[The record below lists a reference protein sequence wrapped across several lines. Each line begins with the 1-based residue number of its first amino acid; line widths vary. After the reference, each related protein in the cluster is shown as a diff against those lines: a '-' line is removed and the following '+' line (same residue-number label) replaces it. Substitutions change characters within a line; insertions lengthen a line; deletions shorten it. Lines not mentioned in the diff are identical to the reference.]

1 MILTCHGQL
10 VKNQCINRLINMN
23 DKEIIIALPKG
34 RILKQVLPIFNKIGI
49 IPEKSFFNESDRKL
63 KFETNIPNIKLII
76 VRSFDVATF
85 LIYGAAHIAIIGSDV
100 LEEFNHSE
108 IYSPIDLNIGLC
120 RLVVATT
127 KEILND
133 EDPLTWSYVRVA
145 TKYPNLTSEHFQKR
159 GVHADC
165 IKLNGAMELAPSMGL
180 CRRIVDL
187 SESGETL
194 KANGLI
200 EIEEIMKVSTR
211 LAINRNAYKTNF
223 KEINKIIKRFEG
235 FLNYEK

>member
-1 MILTCHGQL
+1 MD
-10 VKNQCINRLINMN
+10 
-23 DKEIIIALPKG
+23 DKDIIIALPKG
-34 RILKQVLPIFNKIGI
+34 RILKQVLPIFDKVGI
-49 IPEKSFFNESDRKL
+49 IPEKSFFNEKDRKL

-108 IYSPIDLNIGLC
+108 IYSPIDLKIGLC

-127 KEILND
+127 KEILSD

-145 TKYPNLTSEHFQKR
+145 TKYPNLTSEHFKKR

-223 KEINKIIKRFEG
+223 KEINQIIKKFEG
-235 FLNYEK
+235 LLHD

>member
-1 MILTCHGQL
+1 
-10 VKNQCINRLINMN
+10 MN
-23 DKEIIIALPKG
+23 DKDIIIALPKG

-49 IPEKSFFNESDRKL
+49 IPEKSFFNEKDRKL

-145 TKYPNLTSEHFQKR
+145 TKYPNLTSDHFKKR

-223 KEINKIIKRFEG
+223 KKMNEIIKRFEEC
-235 FLNYEK
+235 LND

>member
-1 MILTCHGQL
+1 
-10 VKNQCINRLINMN
+10 MN
-23 DKEIIIALPKG
+23 DKDIIIALPKG
-34 RILKQVLPIFNKIGI
+34 RILKQVLPIFDKVGI
-49 IPEKSFFNESDRKL
+49 IPEKSFFNEKDRKL

-85 LIYGAAHIAIIGSDV
+85 LIYGAAHIAIVGSDV

-108 IYSPIDLNIGLC
+108 IYSPIDLQIGLC

-127 KEILND
+127 KEILSD

-145 TKYPNLTSEHFQKR
+145 TKYPNLTSEHFKKR

-211 LAINRNAYKTNF
+211 LAVNRNAYKTNF
-223 KEINKIIKRFEG
+223 KEINKIIKKFEG
-235 FLNYEK
+235 LLHD

>member
-23 DKEIIIALPKG
+23 DKDIIIALPKG
-34 RILKQVLPIFNKIGI
+34 RILKQVLPIFDKVGI
-49 IPEKSFFNESDRKL
+49 IPEKSFFNEKDRKL

-127 KEILND
+127 KEILSD

-145 TKYPNLTSEHFQKR
+145 TKYPNLTSEHFKKR

-187 SESGETL
+187 SESGKTL

-223 KEINKIIKRFEG
+223 MEINKIIKKFEG
-235 FLNYEK
+235 LLNEE

>member
-23 DKEIIIALPKG
+23 DKDIIIALPKG
-34 RILKQVLPIFNKIGI
+34 RILKQVLPIFDKVGI
-49 IPEKSFFNESDRKL
+49 IPEKSFFNEKDRKL

-127 KEILND
+127 KEILSD

-145 TKYPNLTSEHFQKR
+145 TKYPNLTSEHFKKR

-211 LAINRNAYKTNF
+211 LAVNRNAYKTNF
-223 KEINKIIKRFEG
+223 KEINKIIKKFEG
-235 FLNYEK
+235 LLHD

>member
-1 MILTCHGQL
+1 
-10 VKNQCINRLINMN
+10 MN
-23 DKEIIIALPKG
+23 DKDIIIALPKG
-34 RILKQVLPIFNKIGI
+34 RILKQVLPIFDKVGI
-49 IPEKSFFNESDRKL
+49 IPEKSFFNEKDRKL

-108 IYSPIDLNIGLC
+108 IYSPIDLQIGLC

-127 KEILND
+127 KEILSD

-145 TKYPNLTSEHFQKR
+145 TKYPNLTSEHFKKR

-211 LAINRNAYKTNF
+211 LAVNRNAYKTNF
-223 KEINKIIKRFEG
+223 KEINKIIKKFEG
-235 FLNYEK
+235 LLHD

>member
-1 MILTCHGQL
+1 
-10 VKNQCINRLINMN
+10 MN
-23 DKEIIIALPKG
+23 DKDIIIALPKG
-34 RILKQVLPIFNKIGI
+34 RILKQLLPIFNKIGI
-49 IPEKSFFNESDRKL
+49 IPEKSFFNEKDRKL

-145 TKYPNLTSEHFQKR
+145 TKYPNLTSEHFKKR

-211 LAINRNAYKTNF
+211 LAVNRNAYKTNF
-223 KEINKIIKRFEG
+223 KEINQIIKKFEG
-235 FLNYEK
+235 LLHD

>member
-1 MILTCHGQL
+1 
-10 VKNQCINRLINMN
+10 MN
-23 DKEIIIALPKG
+23 DKDIIIALPKG

-49 IPEKSFFNESDRKL
+49 VPEKSFFNEKDRKL
-63 KFETNIPNIKLII
+63 KFATNISNIKLII

-85 LIYGAAHIAIIGSDV
+85 LIYGAAHIAVIGSDV

-108 IYSPIDLNIGLC
+108 IYSPIDLKIGLC

-127 KEILND
+127 EEILSD

-145 TKYPNLTSEHFQKR
+145 TKYPNLTSEHFKKR

-223 KEINKIIKRFEG
+223 KEIISFGKKSKTN
-235 FLNYEK
+235 

>member
-10 VKNQCINRLINMN
+10 VKNQCINRPINMN
-23 DKEIIIALPKG
+23 DKDIIIALPKG
-34 RILKQVLPIFNKIGI
+34 RILKQVLPIFDNIGI
-49 IPEKSFFNESDRKL
+49 TPEKSFFNENDRKL

-108 IYSPIDLNIGLC
+108 IYSPIDLKIGLC

-127 KEILND
+127 KEILSD

-145 TKYPNLTSEHFQKR
+145 TKYPNLTSEYFKKR

-223 KEINKIIKRFEG
+223 KEINKIIKKFEG
-235 FLNYEK
+235 LLHD

>member
-1 MILTCHGQL
+1 
-10 VKNQCINRLINMN
+10 MN
-23 DKEIIIALPKG
+23 DKDIIIALPKG
-34 RILKQVLPIFNKIGI
+34 RILKQVLPIFDKVGI
-49 IPEKSFFNESDRKL
+49 IPEKSFFNEKDRKL
-63 KFETNIPNIKLII
+63 KFETNIANIKLII

-108 IYSPIDLNIGLC
+108 IYSPIDLKIGLC

-127 KEILND
+127 KEILSD

-145 TKYPNLTSEHFQKR
+145 TKYPNLTSEHFKKR

-223 KEINKIIKRFEG
+223 KEINKIIKKFEG
-235 FLNYEK
+235 LSHD

>member
-10 VKNQCINRLINMN
+10 VKNQCINRPINMN
-23 DKEIIIALPKG
+23 NKDIIIALPKG

-49 IPEKSFFNESDRKL
+49 IPEKSFFNEKDRKL
-63 KFETNIPNIKLII
+63 KFESNIPNIKLII

-108 IYSPIDLNIGLC
+108 IYSPIDLKVGLC

-127 KEILND
+127 KEILSD

-145 TKYPNLTSEHFQKR
+145 TKYPKLTSEHFKKR

-165 IKLNGAMELAPSMGL
+165 IKLNGAMELAPSKGL

-223 KEINKIIKRFEG
+223 KKINEILKKFEE
-235 FLNYEK
+235 FLNV

>member
-1 MILTCHGQL
+1 
-10 VKNQCINRLINMN
+10 MN
-23 DKEIIIALPKG
+23 DKDIIIALPKG
-34 RILKQVLPIFNKIGI
+34 RILKQVLPIFDKVGI
-49 IPEKSFFNESDRKL
+49 IPEKSFFNEKDRKL

-108 IYSPIDLNIGLC
+108 IYSPIDLKIGLC

-127 KEILND
+127 KEILSD

-145 TKYPNLTSEHFQKR
+145 TKYPNLTSEHFKKR

-223 KEINKIIKRFEG
+223 KEINKIIKKFEE
-235 FLNYEK
+235 FLND

>member
-10 VKNQCINRLINMN
+10 VKNQCINRQINMN
-23 DKEIIIALPKG
+23 DKNIIIALPKG
-34 RILKQVLPIFNKIGI
+34 RILKQVLPIFDKIGI
-49 IPEKSFFNESDRKL
+49 TPEKSFFNENDRKL

-108 IYSPIDLNIGLC
+108 IYSPIDLKIGLC

-127 KEILND
+127 KEILSD

-145 TKYPNLTSEHFQKR
+145 TKYPNLTSEHFKKR

-211 LAINRNAYKTNF
+211 LAVNRNAYKTNF
-223 KEINKIIKRFEG
+223 KEINKIIKKFEG
-235 FLNYEK
+235 LLHD

>member
-1 MILTCHGQL
+1 
-10 VKNQCINRLINMN
+10 MN
-23 DKEIIIALPKG
+23 DKDIIIALPKG
-34 RILKQVLPIFNKIGI
+34 RILKQVLPIFDKVGI
-49 IPEKSFFNESDRKL
+49 IPEKSFFNEKDRKL
-63 KFETNIPNIKLII
+63 KFETNISNIKLIL

-108 IYSPIDLNIGLC
+108 IYSPIDLKIGLC

-127 KEILND
+127 REILSD

-145 TKYPNLTSEHFQKR
+145 TKYPNLTSEHFKKR

-211 LAINRNAYKTNF
+211 LAVNRNAYKTNF
-223 KEINKIIKRFEG
+223 KEINKIIKKFEG
-235 FLNYEK
+235 LLHD

>member
-1 MILTCHGQL
+1 
-10 VKNQCINRLINMN
+10 MN
-23 DKEIIIALPKG
+23 DKDIIIALPKG
-34 RILKQVLPIFNKIGI
+34 RILKQVLPIFDKVGI
-49 IPEKSFFNESDRKL
+49 IPEKSFFNENDRKL

-85 LIYGAAHIAIIGSDV
+85 LIYGAAHIAMIGSDV
-100 LEEFNHSE
+100 LEEFNHYE
-108 IYSPIDLNIGLC
+108 IYSPIDLKIGLC

-145 TKYPNLTSEHFQKR
+145 TKYPNLTSEHFKKR

-211 LAINRNAYKTNF
+211 LAVNRNAYKTNF
-223 KEINKIIKRFEG
+223 KEINKIIKKFEG
-235 FLNYEK
+235 LLHD

>member
-1 MILTCHGQL
+1 MILTCPGQL
-10 VKNQCINRLINMN
+10 VKNQCTNRLTYMN
-23 DKEIIIALPKG
+23 DKDIIIALPKG
-34 RILKQVLPIFNKIGI
+34 RILKQVSPILDNIGI
-49 IPEKSFFNESDRKL
+49 VPEKSFFNEKDRKL

-85 LIYGAAHIAIIGSDV
+85 LIYGAAHLAIIGSDV

-127 KEILND
+127 KEILCN

-145 TKYPNLTSEHFQKR
+145 TKYPYLTSKHFKKR

-211 LAINRNAYKTNF
+211 LAVNRNAYKTNF
-223 KEINKIIKRFEG
+223 KEINKILSKFEET
-235 FLNYEK
+235 LND

>member
-1 MILTCHGQL
+1 MILTCPGQL
-10 VKNQCINRLINMN
+10 VKNQCINRSIDMN
-23 DKEIIIALPKG
+23 DKDIIIALPKG
-34 RILKQVLPIFNKIGI
+34 RILKQVLPIFDKVGI
-49 IPEKSFFNESDRKL
+49 IPEKSFFNEKDRKL

-108 IYSPIDLNIGLC
+108 IYSPIDLKIGLC

-127 KEILND
+127 KEILSD

-145 TKYPNLTSEHFQKR
+145 TKYPNLTSEHFKKR

-223 KEINKIIKRFEG
+223 KKMNEIIKKFEEC
-235 FLNYEK
+235 LND

>member
-10 VKNQCINRLINMN
+10 VKNQCINRSIDMN
-23 DKEIIIALPKG
+23 DKDIIIALPKG
-34 RILKQVLPIFNKIGI
+34 RILKQVLPIFDKVGI
-49 IPEKSFFNESDRKL
+49 IPEKSFFNEKDRKL

-108 IYSPIDLNIGLC
+108 IYSPIDLKIGLC

-127 KEILND
+127 KEILSD

-145 TKYPNLTSEHFQKR
+145 TKYPNLTSEHFKKR

-223 KEINKIIKRFEG
+223 KKMNEIINKFEE
-235 FLNYEK
+235 FLNE

>member
-1 MILTCHGQL
+1 
-10 VKNQCINRLINMN
+10 MN
-23 DKEIIIALPKG
+23 DKDIIIALPKG
-34 RILKQVLPIFNKIGI
+34 RILKQVLPIFDKVGI
-49 IPEKSFFNESDRKL
+49 IPEKSFFNEKDRKL

-108 IYSPIDLNIGLC
+108 IYSPIDLKIGLC

-127 KEILND
+127 KEILSD

-145 TKYPNLTSEHFQKR
+145 TKYPNLTSEHFKKR

-223 KEINKIIKRFEG
+223 KEINKIIKKFEG
-235 FLNYEK
+235 LLHDK

>member
-10 VKNQCINRLINMN
+10 VKNQCMNRSINMN
-23 DKEIIIALPKG
+23 GTDIIIALPKG
-34 RILKQVLPIFNKIGI
+34 RILKQVLPIFDKVGI
-49 IPEKSFFNESDRKL
+49 IPEKSFFNEKDRKL

-108 IYSPIDLNIGLC
+108 IYSPIDFKIGLC

-127 KEILND
+127 KEILSD

-145 TKYPNLTSEHFQKR
+145 TKYPNLTSEHFKKR

-211 LAINRNAYKTNF
+211 LAVNRNAYKTNF
-223 KEINKIIKRFEG
+223 KEINKIIKKFEG
-235 FLNYEK
+235 LLHD

>member
-1 MILTCHGQL
+1 MILTCPGQL
-10 VKNQCINRLINMN
+10 VKNQCINRSIDMN
-23 DKEIIIALPKG
+23 DKDIIIALPKG
-34 RILKQVLPIFNKIGI
+34 RILKQVLPIFDKVGI
-49 IPEKSFFNESDRKL
+49 VPEKSFFNEKDRKL

-85 LIYGAAHIAIIGSDV
+85 LIYGAAHVAIIGSDV

-108 IYSPIDLNIGLC
+108 IYSPIDFKIGLC

-127 KEILND
+127 KEILSD

-145 TKYPNLTSEHFQKR
+145 TKYPNLTSEHFKKR

-223 KEINKIIKRFEG
+223 KKINDIIKKFEE
-235 FLNYEK
+235 F

>member
-1 MILTCHGQL
+1 
-10 VKNQCINRLINMN
+10 MN
-23 DKEIIIALPKG
+23 DKDIIIALPKG
-34 RILKQVLPIFNKIGI
+34 RILKQVLPIFDKVGI
-49 IPEKSFFNESDRKL
+49 IPEKSFFNEKDRKL

-108 IYSPIDLNIGLC
+108 IYSPIDLKIGLC

-127 KEILND
+127 KEILSD

-145 TKYPNLTSEHFQKR
+145 TKYPNLTSEHFKKR

-187 SESGETL
+187 SESGKTL

-235 FLNYEK
+235 FLNHEK

>member
-1 MILTCHGQL
+1 MILTCPGQL
-10 VKNQCINRLINMN
+10 VKNQCINRSIDMN
-23 DKEIIIALPKG
+23 DKDIIIALPKG
-34 RILKQVLPIFNKIGI
+34 RILKQVLPIFDKVGI
-49 IPEKSFFNESDRKL
+49 IPEKSFFNENDRKL

-100 LEEFNHSE
+100 LEEFNHHE
-108 IYSPIDLNIGLC
+108 IYSPIDLQIGLC

-127 KEILND
+127 KEILSD

-145 TKYPNLTSEHFQKR
+145 TKYPNLTSEHFKKR

-223 KEINKIIKRFEG
+223 KEINKIIKKFEG
-235 FLNYEK
+235 LLHD

>member
-1 MILTCHGQL
+1 
-10 VKNQCINRLINMN
+10 MN
-23 DKEIIIALPKG
+23 DKDIIIALPKG

-49 IPEKSFFNESDRKL
+49 TPEKSFFNEKDRKL

-85 LIYGAAHIAIIGSDV
+85 LIYGAAHIAVIGSDV

-145 TKYPNLTSEHFQKR
+145 TKYPNLTSEHFKKR

-211 LAINRNAYKTNF
+211 LAVNRNAYKTNF
-223 KEINKIIKRFEG
+223 KDINKIIKKFEG
-235 FLNYEK
+235 LLHD

>member
-1 MILTCHGQL
+1 MILTCPGQL
-10 VKNQCINRLINMN
+10 VKNQCINRSIDMN
-23 DKEIIIALPKG
+23 DKDIIIALPKG

-49 IPEKSFFNESDRKL
+49 IPEKSFFNEKDRKL

-145 TKYPNLTSEHFQKR
+145 TKYPNLTSEYFKKR

-223 KEINKIIKRFEG
+223 KKMNEIIKRFEE
-235 FLNYEK
+235 FLND

>member
-1 MILTCHGQL
+1 
-10 VKNQCINRLINMN
+10 MN
-23 DKEIIIALPKG
+23 DKDIIIALPKG
-34 RILKQVLPIFNKIGI
+34 RILKQVLPIFDKVGI
-49 IPEKSFFNESDRKL
+49 IPEKSFFNEKDRKL

-108 IYSPIDLNIGLC
+108 IYSPIDLQIGLC
-120 RLVVATT
+120 RLVGATT
-127 KEILND
+127 KEILSD

-145 TKYPNLTSEHFQKR
+145 TKYPNLTNEHFKKR

-200 EIEEIMKVSTR
+200 EVEEIMKVSTR

-223 KEINKIIKRFEG
+223 KKINDIIKKFEE
-235 FLNYEK
+235 FLND

>member
-1 MILTCHGQL
+1 
-10 VKNQCINRLINMN
+10 MN
-23 DKEIIIALPKG
+23 DKDIIIALPKG
-34 RILKQVLPIFNKIGI
+34 RILKQALPIFDEVGI
-49 IPEKSFFNESDRKL
+49 IPEKSFFNEKDRKL

-108 IYSPIDLNIGLC
+108 IYSPIDLKIGLC

-127 KEILND
+127 QEILSD

-145 TKYPNLTSEHFQKR
+145 TKYPNLTSEHFKKR

-211 LAINRNAYKTNF
+211 LSINRNAYKTNF
-223 KEINKIIKRFEG
+223 KEINKILKKFEG
-235 FLNYEK
+235 LLHD

>member
-1 MILTCHGQL
+1 
-10 VKNQCINRLINMN
+10 MN
-23 DKEIIIALPKG
+23 DKDIIIALPKG
-34 RILKQVLPIFNKIGI
+34 RILKQVLPIFDKVGI
-49 IPEKSFFNESDRKL
+49 IPEKSFFNEKDRKL

-108 IYSPIDLNIGLC
+108 IYSPIDLKTGLC

-127 KEILND
+127 EEILSD

-145 TKYPNLTSEHFQKR
+145 TKYPNLTSEHFKKR

-194 KANGLI
+194 KVNGLI

-211 LAINRNAYKTNF
+211 LAINRNCLLYTSPSPRDRNVSRMPSSA
-223 KEINKIIKRFEG
+223 
-235 FLNYEK
+235 

>member
-1 MILTCHGQL
+1 MS
-10 VKNQCINRLINMN
+10 
-23 DKEIIIALPKG
+23 E
-34 RILKQVLPIFNKIGI
+34 
-49 IPEKSFFNESDRKL
+49 NER
-63 KFETNIPNIKLII
+63 
-76 VRSFDVATF
+76 F
-85 LIYGAAHIAIIGSDV
+85 LIAIST
-100 LEEFNHSE
+100 FF
-108 IYSPIDLNIGLC
+108 PTIDLNIGLC

-145 TKYPNLTSEHFQKR
+145 TKYPNLTSEHFKKR

-187 SESGETL
+187 SESGKTL

-211 LAINRNAYKTNF
+211 LAINRNAYKTNI
-223 KEINKIIKRFEG
+223 KEINKIIKKFEG
-235 FLNYEK
+235 LLNDK

>member
-1 MILTCHGQL
+1 MILTCPGQL
-10 VKNQCINRLINMN
+10 VKNQCINRSIDMN
-23 DKEIIIALPKG
+23 DKDIIIALPKG
-34 RILKQVLPIFNKIGI
+34 RILKQVLPIFDKVGI
-49 IPEKSFFNESDRKL
+49 IPEKSFFNEKDRKL

-145 TKYPNLTSEHFQKR
+145 TKYPNLTSEHFKKR

-223 KEINKIIKRFEG
+223 KKSSGN
-235 FLNYEK
+235 

>member
-1 MILTCHGQL
+1 
-10 VKNQCINRLINMN
+10 MN
-23 DKEIIIALPKG
+23 DKDIIIALPKG
-34 RILKQVLPIFNKIGI
+34 RILKQVLPIFDKVGI
-49 IPEKSFFNESDRKL
+49 IPEKSFFNENDRKL

-85 LIYGAAHIAIIGSDV
+85 LIYGAAHVAIIGSDV

-108 IYSPIDLNIGLC
+108 IYSPIDLKIGLC

-127 KEILND
+127 KEILSD

-145 TKYPNLTSEHFQKR
+145 TKYPNLTSEHFKKR

-223 KEINKIIKRFEG
+223 KEINKIIKKFEG
-235 FLNYEK
+235 LLHD

>member
-1 MILTCHGQL
+1 
-10 VKNQCINRLINMN
+10 MN
-23 DKEIIIALPKG
+23 DKDIIIALPKG
-34 RILKQVLPIFNKIGI
+34 RILKQVLPIFDKVGI
-49 IPEKSFFNESDRKL
+49 IPEKSFFNEKDRKL

-85 LIYGAAHIAIIGSDV
+85 LIYGAAHLAIIGSDV

-108 IYSPIDLNIGLC
+108 IYSPIDLKIGLC

-127 KEILND
+127 KEILST
-133 EDPLTWSYVRVA
+133 EAPLTWSYVRVA
-145 TKYPNLTSEHFQKR
+145 TKYPNLTSQHFKKR

-223 KEINKIIKRFEG
+223 KEINKIIKKFEG
-235 FLNYEK
+235 LLHD

>member
-1 MILTCHGQL
+1 
-10 VKNQCINRLINMN
+10 MN
-23 DKEIIIALPKG
+23 DKDIIIALPKG

-49 IPEKSFFNESDRKL
+49 IPEKSFFNEKDRKL

-145 TKYPNLTSEHFQKR
+145 TKYPNLTSEHFKKR

-223 KEINKIIKRFEG
+223 KKMNEIINKFEE
-235 FLNYEK
+235 FLNE

>member
-1 MILTCHGQL
+1 MTLTCHGQL
-10 VKNQCINRLINMN
+10 LKSQSISRLTVMN
-23 DKEIIIALPKG
+23 NKEIIIALPKG
-34 RILKQVLPIFNKIGI
+34 RILEQVLPIFNKVGI
-49 IPEKSFFNESDRKL
+49 IPEKSFFNEKDRKL
-63 KFETNIPNIKLII
+63 KFETNLPNIKLII

-108 IYSPIDLNIGLC
+108 IYSPIDLKIGLC

-127 KEILND
+127 KEILSD

-145 TKYPNLTSEHFQKR
+145 TKYPNLTSEHFKKR

-223 KEINKIIKRFEG
+223 KNINEIIRKFEE
-235 FLNYEK
+235 FLNHE

>member
-1 MILTCHGQL
+1 MILTCRGQL
-10 VKNQCINRLINMN
+10 VKNQCINKLINMN
-23 DKEIIIALPKG
+23 DKDIIIALPKG
-34 RILKQVLPIFNKIGI
+34 RILKQVLPIFDKVGI
-49 IPEKSFFNESDRKL
+49 IPEKSFFNEKDRKL

-108 IYSPIDLNIGLC
+108 IYSPIDLKIGLC

-127 KEILND
+127 KEILSD

-145 TKYPNLTSEHFQKR
+145 TKYPNLTSEHFKKR

-211 LAINRNAYKTNF
+211 LAINRNASANSST
-223 KEINKIIKRFEG
+223 E
-235 FLNYEK
+235 LNPSSGCKASR